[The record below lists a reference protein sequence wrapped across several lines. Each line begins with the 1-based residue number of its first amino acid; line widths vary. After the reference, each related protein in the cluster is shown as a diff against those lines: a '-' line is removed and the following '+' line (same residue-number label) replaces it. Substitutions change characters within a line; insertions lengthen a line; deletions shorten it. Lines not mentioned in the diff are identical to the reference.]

1 VTTSAPPALDAA
13 ELLPLFLKLEGRP
26 VLVVGA
32 GPVAE
37 GKVRS
42 LLAARAAV
50 RLVAPD
56 ATAALTKLA
65 SDGALEWR
73 PRRFEAGDVDGV
85 WLVFAATS
93 DAAAQRAVS
102 EAAGAHRVFC
112 IAVDDP
118 PNASAYS
125 GGVVRRPPFTIAISS
140 SGAAPALTRLVRELV
155 EQVLPGEQWV
165 AHAQDLR
172 ARWLAEGTPMAD
184 RFAELLRE
192 LADRANAKRGAAG

>member
-1 VTTSAPPALDAA
+1 VTDTAQTPA

-37 GKVRS
+37 GKVGA
-42 LLAARAAV
+42 LLGARARV

-56 ATAALTKLA
+56 ATPALQRLT
-65 SDGALEWR
+65 SEGSLEWR
-73 PRRFEAGDVDGV
+73 ARRFEEADVDGV

-93 DAAAQRAVS
+93 DSEAQRAVG
-102 EAAGAHRVFC
+102 AAASARRVFC

-118 PNASAYS
+118 PNATAYS

-155 EQVLPGEQWV
+155 EQVLPGEEWV
-165 AHAQDLR
+165 GHAQRLR
-172 ARWLAEGTPMAD
+172 ARWLAEGTPMTD
-184 RFAELLRE
+184 RFAELVRE
-192 LADRANAKRGAAG
+192 LAQRAK

>member
-1 VTTSAPPALDAA
+1 VTDTVQTPA

-37 GKVRS
+37 GKVGA
-42 LLAARAAV
+42 LLGARARV

-56 ATAALTKLA
+56 ATPALQRLA
-65 SDGALEWR
+65 SEGSLEWR
-73 PRRFEAGDVDGV
+73 ARRFEEADADGV

-93 DAAAQRAVS
+93 DSEAQRAVG
-102 EAAGAHRVFC
+102 EAASARGVFC

-118 PNASAYS
+118 PNATAYS

-140 SGAAPALTRLVRELV
+140 SGAAPALTRLVREIV
-155 EQVLPGEQWV
+155 EQMLPGEEWV
-165 AHAQDLR
+165 GHAQRLR
-172 ARWLAEGTPMAD
+172 ARWLAESTPMTD
-184 RFAELLRE
+184 RFAELVRE
-192 LADRANAKRGAAG
+192 LAQRAK

>member
-1 VTTSAPPALDAA
+1 VTDAAQTQA

-37 GKVRS
+37 GKVGA
-42 LLAARAAV
+42 LLGARARV

-56 ATAALTKLA
+56 ATPTLQRLA
-65 SDGALEWR
+65 SEGHLEWR
-73 PRRFEAGDVDGV
+73 QRRFEEADVDGV

-93 DAAAQRAVS
+93 DAAAQRAVN
-102 EAAGAHRVFC
+102 EAASALHVFC

-140 SGAAPALTRLVRELV
+140 SGAAPALTRLVREIV
-155 EQVLPGEQWV
+155 EQVLPGQEWV
-165 AHAQDLR
+165 GHAQRLR

-184 RFAELLRE
+184 RFAELVRE
-192 LADRANAKRGAAG
+192 LAARAHTK

>member
-1 VTTSAPPALDAA
+1 VTEAAPTPA
-13 ELLPLFLKLEGRP
+13 ELLPLFLKLEGRT

-37 GKVRS
+37 TKVKS
-42 LLAARAAV
+42 LLGARARV
-50 RLVAPD
+50 RLVAPE
-56 ATAALTKLA
+56 ATATLARLA
-65 SDGALEWR
+65 SEGRLQWVA
-73 PRRFEAGDVDGV
+73 RRFEEADVDGA

-93 DAAAQRAVS
+93 DAGAQRAS
-102 EAAGAHRVFC
+102 FEASLARRVFC

-118 PNASAYS
+118 PNATAYS

-155 EQVLPGEQWV
+155 EQILPGEEWV
-165 AHAQDLR
+165 EHARHLR

-184 RFAELLRE
+184 RFAELVRE
-192 LADRANAKRGAAG
+192 LAERAK

>member
-1 VTTSAPPALDAA
+1 MTEAAHNQA
-13 ELLPLFLKLEGRP
+13 ELLPLFLKLEDRH

-37 GKVRS
+37 GKVGA
-42 LLAARAAV
+42 LLGARARV

-56 ATAALTKLA
+56 ATPALQRLA
-65 SDGALEWR
+65 SEGSLEWR
-73 PRRFEAGDVDGV
+73 ARPFEEGDMDGV

-93 DAAAQRAVS
+93 DEEAQRAVS
-102 EAAGAHRVFC
+102 EAASARHVFC

-118 PNASAYS
+118 DNASAYS

-140 SGAAPALTRLVRELV
+140 SGAAPALTRLVREIV
-155 EQVLPGEQWV
+155 EQVLPAPEWV
-165 AHAQDLR
+165 EHAQRLR

-184 RFAELLRE
+184 RFAELVRE
-192 LADRANAKRGAAG
+192 LAARAHAK

>member
-1 VTTSAPPALDAA
+1 MTDPAQTPA

-37 GKVRS
+37 GKVGA
-42 LLAARAAV
+42 LLGARARV

-56 ATAALTKLA
+56 ATPALQRLA
-65 SDGALEWR
+65 SEGSLEWR
-73 PRRFEAGDVDGV
+73 SRRFEEADVDGV

-93 DAAAQRAVS
+93 DTAVQRAVG
-102 EAAGAHRVFC
+102 EAASARTVFC
-112 IAVDDP
+112 VAVDDP
-118 PNASAYS
+118 PNATAYS

-155 EQVLPGEQWV
+155 EQVLPGEEWV
-165 AHAQDLR
+165 GHAQRLR

-184 RFAELLRE
+184 RFAELVRE
-192 LADRANAKRGAAG
+192 LAQRAR

>member
-1 VTTSAPPALDAA
+1 VTEAVQTEA

-37 GKVRS
+37 NKVAS
-42 LLAARAAV
+42 LLGARAAV

-56 ATAALTKLA
+56 ATATLARLA
-65 SDGALEWR
+65 SVGRLEWR
-73 PRRFEAGDVDGV
+73 QRGFVESDVDGV

-93 DAAAQRAVS
+93 DAATQRAVG
-102 EAAGAHRVFC
+102 EAAGARRTFC

-125 GGVVRRPPFTIAISS
+125 GGVVRRAPFTIAISS
-140 SGAAPALTRLVRELV
+140 SGAAPALTRLVREIV
-155 EQVLPGEQWV
+155 EQVLPGEEWV
-165 AHAQDLR
+165 EHAQRLR
-172 ARWLAEGTPMAD
+172 ARWLAEGTPMTD
-184 RFAELLRE
+184 RFADLVRE
-192 LADRANAKRGAAG
+192 LAARPK